1 MILDPSWRWPP
12 VCSKCFAAK
21 GGLPARY
28 YICNCRNCMCIAD
41 PWEFLFGAYHF
52 IRTNCVF
59 YRTSTVVFMLFYFFP
74 QYVAEFYSLQPIFY
88 FINQASARC
97 NLTIT
102 ASRKSPCEDPIM
114 EMNQSPIP
122 LLPTPPTHCSY
133 RHHLSLKTE
142 SVET

>member
-1 MILDPSWRWPP
+1 MSVASWLLNHFFCEMVVSPLVIPFVLDTLICTYLTPECFLLMIPFYIYIPFFLPCINR
-12 VCSKCFAAK
+12 CFCT
-21 GGLPARY
+21 
-28 YICNCRNCMCIAD
+28 I
-41 PWEFLFGAYHF
+41 
-52 IRTNCVF
+52 
-59 YRTSTVVFMLFYFFP
+59 FFP
-74 QYVAEFYSLQPIFY
+74 HSVAEFYSLQPIFY